1 VSKEGAEFVFPP
13 DSNCLEELP
22 GSIGNAAHSGSSSTR
37 NDGQLECS
45 AAGDDNCTVSQQS
58 RADILRLQL
67 NFLEMMMAQM
77 VTLKTKDQGMV
88 PGQVKSKECSQLQ
101 SVEQGGGAR
110 EASYDGL
117 NQKRHNHTSSIL
129 RRSGSKEHL
138 ASEEGIQSFI
148 KELIIGIAKSQLK
161 QRDEEATKVKNELE
175 ALLKVI
181 SSRNQ
186 SSSSYCE
193 EIKFTG
199 SLDDDEILVHA
210 FYNAYHSHLSKN
222 NDNHKKKRQ
231 CSERWSSNS
240 NG

>member
-1 VSKEGAEFVFPP
+1 VIKERAEFVFPP

-45 AAGDDNCTVSQQS
+45 AAGDDNCT
-58 RADILRLQL
+58 
-67 NFLEMMMAQM
+67 M

-110 EASYDGL
+110 EASCDGL
-117 NQKRHNHTSSIL
+117 NQKRHNHTSSM

-148 KELIIGIAKSQLK
+148 NELIFGIAESQSQ